1 MIVVV
6 GCIGASVK
14 VGLFIGEVGC
24 YSGKEGS
31 VSYIWMSV
39 FLYQLNF
46 IYLLFFFF
54 YMEGDTLT
62 LTRGFSLFGDVGG

>member
-6 GCIGASVK
+6 GCIGASVRI
-14 VGLFIGEVGC
+14 GLFIREVGC

-46 IYLLFFFF
+46 IYLFIFFI
-54 YMEGDTLT
+54 EGDTLT
-62 LTRGFSLFGDVGG
+62 LTRGFSLFGDIRG